1 MAKKQ
6 ETKKKVEVPVVET
19 PVVETPKPKK
29 VEPKKPTWEI
39 KDRVYY
45 LKGNKKPLSYMI
57 KSAGIYWFDQEK
69 QYERELKYCE
79 NQITTFVDEMQG
91 DQRLS
96 HIIFRN
102 GALFVPKNKTVLQKL
117 LSIYHPHKDRIAR
130 IDVSPSE
137 DNLQSANGNI
147 GDGDVVGISINSSI
161 RMCMINLPNLLV
173 TSALSVRDSEI
184 EDPFLGIDRRFA
196 RFGRGRLTLGFRHD
210 LPRWNMNYGLEWSN
224 RFDSNEKVYDIDDI
238 ADYIGEPNTNAF
250 VQFVDSRGTTYR
262 FDARNATSNLQCRER
277 TRFVGRISA
286 NILEEIEDRCETS
299 GRVVSLKINGTF

>member
-6 ETKKKVEVPVVET
+6 TKKAEVAPEVKATNEMVEVQIEA
-19 PVVETPKPKK
+19 KPKK
-29 VEPKKPTWEI
+29 TSNWEV

-117 LSIYHPHKDRIAR
+117 LSLYHPHKDRLYYEWKPAQKAA
-130 IDVSPSE
+130 D
-137 DNLQSANGNI
+137 
-147 GDGDVVGISINSSI
+147 
-161 RMCMINLPNLLV
+161 
-173 TSALSVRDSEI
+173 EI
-184 EDPFLGIDRRFA
+184 EVLEMEIEALDLARNIDIDLAEAIMRVEKGSEVANLSSKELKRDLLLFA
-196 RFGRGRLTLGFRHD
+196 RKNPVLFLELASDDNVALRNFGIKAAESGIIKLSADQRNFLWG
-210 LPRWNMNYGLEWSN
+210 SN
-224 RFDSNEKVYDIDDI
+224 NRKLMTVPFDEHPYTALAHWFKTDEGMEIY
-238 ADYIGEPNTNAF
+238 
-250 VQFVDSRGTTYR
+250 
-262 FDARNATSNLQCRER
+262 
-277 TRFVGRISA
+277 A
-286 NILEEIEDRCETS
+286 NIEKRL
-299 GRVVSLKINGTF
+299 NA